1 MARMHTRRKG
11 QSGSK
16 RPMRRESPAW
26 IGLSKGEIERT
37 VVDLAGQGNSTSRIG
52 LVLRDRYGVPDVTL
66 STGKKISQILKEKAV
81 APKVPEDIHNLIEK
95 ALKLQKHV
103 AANPKDM
110 HNQRSLKNTESK
122 IRRLEKYYHRIG
134 VLPKEWKYSLETA
147 EMLIAR

>member
-1 MARMHTRRKG
+1 MHTRRKG

-16 RPMRRESPAW
+16 RPIRREPPAW
-26 IGLSKGEIERT
+26 IGLSKGEIEKT
-37 VVDLAGQGNSTSRIG
+37 VVDLSAQGNSTSRIG
-52 LVLRDRYGVPDVTL
+52 LVLRDRYGVPDVTI

-81 APKVPEDIHNLIEK
+81 APKVPEDIHNLIAK

-122 IRRLEKYYHRIG
+122 IRRLEKYYHRKG